1 MSYSWIVR
9 YDSNPH
15 GTSWPHGER
24 SICVENDFKIAR
36 SDMLFELKYC
46 AVAAS
51 YTCKLYFKEVYEKW
65 VKRHQKCINY
75 AGEYFE
81 KE

>member
-1 MSYSWIVR
+1 MSYSLIVLCN
-9 YDSNPH
+9 SSPH

-46 AVAAS
+46 V
-51 YTCKLYFKEVYEKW
+51 V
-65 VKRHQKCINY
+65 QKSV
-75 AGEYFE
+75 
-81 KE
+81 